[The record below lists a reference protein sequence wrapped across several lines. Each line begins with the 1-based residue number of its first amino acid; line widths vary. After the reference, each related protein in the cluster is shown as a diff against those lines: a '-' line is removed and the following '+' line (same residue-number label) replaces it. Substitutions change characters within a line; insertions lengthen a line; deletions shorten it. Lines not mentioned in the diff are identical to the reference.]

1 MEAPF
6 DRLLYYSYFLVLVLR
21 CFAVF
26 VLPYILLLFLYVLQD
41 SQSKLFTPAIPRP
54 SPDGG
59 RENEDTDPGGNGKD
73 TVRYFV

>member
-1 MEAPF
+1 MLCCFCVA
-6 DRLLYYSYFLVLVLR
+6 SYFIVVL
-21 CFAVF
+21 
-26 VLPYILLLFLYVLQD
+26 IVLQD

-73 TVRYFV
+73 TVRFFG

>member
-1 MEAPF
+1 M
-6 DRLLYYSYFLVLVLR
+6 LCCFL
-21 CFAVF
+21 
-26 VLPYILLLFLYVLQD
+26 LPYMLLLFLYVLQD

-73 TVRYFV
+73 TVRFFCVKSVRRSKTYLIGVFH

>member
-1 MEAPF
+1 MLCCFFVA
-6 DRLLYYSYFLVLVLR
+6 LYFIV
-21 CFAVF
+21 A
-26 VLPYILLLFLYVLQD
+26 LYVLQD

-73 TVRYFV
+73 TVRFFCVKSVRRSKTYLIGVFH